1 MDVDERKHLIEQHQ
15 REARE
20 AWAEHEQERHEA
32 DLRDAPR
39 AYAEHCFYQRR
50 QASRV
55 RRPLRRARARGAGRP
70 AGRRVASR
78 TSSDGDDSD
87 LSDGEADAR
96 VGGTLLVG
104 ARRAGA

>member
-1 MDVDERKHLIEQHQ
+1 VDERKHLIEQNQ

-20 AWAEHEQERHEA
+20 AWAEHERERHEA

-55 RRPLRRARARGAGRP
+55 QRPRTRARARGAGRP
-70 AGRRVASR
+70 AGRRVARRASSSGAD
-78 TSSDGDDSD
+78 SSDLASDSD
-87 LSDGEADAR
+87 DEPPA
-96 VGGTLLVG
+96 GGAIAF
-104 ARRAGA
+104 ARRAAA

>member
-1 MDVDERKHLIEQHQ
+1 VDEQNHLIEQGQ

-55 RRPLRRARARGAGRP
+55 QRPRRRARARGAGRP
-70 AGRRVASR
+70 AGRRVARQSG
-78 TSSDGDDSD
+78 SSDDASDDPDESD
-87 LSDGEADAR
+87 ALGVDRALSAAR
-96 VGGTLLVG
+96 I
-104 ARRAGA
+104 RAAHPP